1 MEILFV
7 VLAGIIIGIAVGA
20 ALPRRE
26 LRGIALVPAIC
37 GAAASIV
44 WVALTWLG
52 MAWNGG
58 WIWVITL
65 VLAAVVAAI
74 GGQLLSVNRERA
86 DIATFVRLKS
96 TPAV

>member
-7 VLAGIIIGIAVGA
+7 ALAGIILGIAAGA

-26 LRGIALVPAIC
+26 LRGIALVPAIG

-65 VLAAVVAAI
+65 ILAALVSVI
-74 GGQLLSVNRERA
+74 GGQLLSVYRERA

>member
-26 LRGIALVPAIC
+26 LRGIALVPAIG

-74 GGQLLSVNRERA
+74 GGQLLSVSRERA

>member
-7 VLAGIIIGIAVGA
+7 VLGGVILGLGVGA
-20 ALPRRE
+20 AVPRRE
-26 LRGIALVPAIC
+26 LRGIALVPAIG

-52 MAWNGG
+52 LAWNGG
-58 WIWVITL
+58 WIWVITFVIATL
-65 VLAAVVAAI
+65 VAAI
-74 GGQLLSVNRERA
+74 GGQLLSVSRERA
-86 DIATFVRLKS
+86 DIAKFVRLKS

>member
-7 VLAGIIIGIAVGA
+7 ALAGIILGIGAGA
-20 ALPRRE
+20 ALPRHQ
-26 LRGIALVPAIC
+26 LRGIALVPAIG

-52 MAWNGG
+52 WAWNGG
-58 WIWVITL
+58 WIWVATL
-65 VLAAVVAAI
+65 VLAALVSVV
-74 GGQLLSVNRERA
+74 GGQLLSVRRERG

>member
-26 LRGIALVPAIC
+26 LRGIALVPAIG

>member
-7 VLAGIIIGIAVGA
+7 ALAGIILGMAAGA

-26 LRGIALVPAIC
+26 LRGIILVPAVG
-37 GAAASIV
+37 GASASIV

-52 MAWNGG
+52 LAWDGG
-58 WIWVITL
+58 WIWVLTL
-65 VLAAVVAAI
+65 VLSALSSVAF
-74 GGQLLSVNRERA
+74 GQLLSVYRERA

-96 TPAV
+96 TLAV

>member
-7 VLAGIIIGIAVGA
+7 VLAGVILGIAAGA

-26 LRGIALVPAIC
+26 LRGIALVPAIG
-37 GAAASIV
+37 GAAASIF
-44 WVALTWLG
+44 WVALTWFG

-74 GGQLLSVNRERA
+74 GGQLLSVSRERA

>member
-7 VLAGIIIGIAVGA
+7 VLAGIILGIAVGA

-26 LRGIALVPAIC
+26 LRGIALVPAIG

-96 TPAV
+96 MPAV